1 MLVRLGVVACL
12 FWLHFAYATTLKIIN
27 IVPFGS
33 SSVKI
38 LFNQEV
44 KKFKE
49 VSLKNFKS
57 YLELEAILTIPKK
70 HYQFSKQSSI
80 TIAQFS
86 PKLARVVISHAP
98 KMTYEVKILKDK
110 LYVSIVEKKPL
121 VRHQMAPKPPKHHAL
136 KHPTPK
142 PAPKSIKKEAK
153 EKTPIKHAHSKH
165 AHSPLNE
172 RSAKKE
178 IPKKEIPKKEILKK
192 EILKKEILKKEIP
205 KKEILKKEIPKKEIL
220 KKEIP
225 KKEIPKKEIL
235 KKEILKKEILK
246 KEILKKEIPKKEI
259 LKKEIPKKEIL
270 KKEIPKKEI
279 PKKEILK
286 KEIPKK
292 EILKKEILKKEIL
305 KKEIPKKEIL
315 KKEIPKKEAE
325 NESKNQVFIAEK
337 NDTFI
342 KTKRKKHKKIVLDA
356 GHGGK
361 DCGAMSANLVCE
373 KDIVLEVVKFLH
385 KELKKRGYS
394 VLLTRDK
401 DIYIDLVGRTE
412 LANRK
417 SADLFISVHANS
429 IPKHSTSNAHGI
441 ETYFLS
447 TARSERARK
456 VAEQENKDDVNLM
469 DYFSKSLLLNSLN
482 TQRLIVSNKL
492 AIDVQYGMLQSI
504 RKNYPD
510 VVDGGVREG
519 PFWVLA
525 GALMPSILIEIGYNS
540 HAIESK
546 RIQSKPYQKI
556 LAKGIADGID
566 SFFSKND

>member
-12 FWLHFAYATTLKIIN
+12 FWLHFAYATTLKITN

-33 SSVKI
+33 SSVKVV
-38 LFNQEV
+38 FNQEI

-49 VSLKNFKS
+49 VPLKNFKS

-86 PKLARVVISHAP
+86 PKLARVVIGYAP
-98 KMTYEVKILKDK
+98 KMTYEVKILKDN
-110 LYVSIVEKKPL
+110 LYISIVEKKPL
-121 VRHQMAPKPPKHHAL
+121 IRHQMVLKPPKHHAL

-142 PAPKSIKKEAK
+142 PTPKPIKKEAKEAK
-153 EKTPIKHAHSKH
+153 EKTPTKHAHSKH

-178 IPKKEIPKKEILKK
+178 IL
-192 EILKKEILKKEIP
+192 
-205 KKEILKKEIPKKEIL
+205 
-220 KKEIP
+220 
-225 KKEIPKKEIL
+225 
-235 KKEILKKEILK
+235 
-246 KEILKKEIPKKEI
+246 
-259 LKKEIPKKEIL
+259 
-270 KKEIPKKEI
+270 
-279 PKKEILK
+279 
-286 KEIPKK
+286 
-292 EILKKEILKKEIL
+292 
-305 KKEIPKKEIL
+305 
-315 KKEIPKKEAE
+315 KKEAE
-325 NESKNQVFIAEK
+325 NESKNPIFIAEK

-401 DIYIDLVGRTE
+401 DIYIDLVARTE
-412 LANRK
+412 LANKK

-492 AIDVQYGMLQSI
+492 AIDVQYGMLQSV

>member
-12 FWLHFAYATTLKIIN
+12 FWLHFACATTLKITN

-38 LFNQEV
+38 LFNQEI

-49 VSLKNFKS
+49 VPLKNFKS

-70 HYQFSKQSSI
+70 HYQFSKQSFI

-86 PKLARVVISHAP
+86 PKLARVVIGYAP
-98 KMTYEVKILKDK
+98 KMTYEIKILKDK

-121 VRHQMAPKPPKHHAL
+121 IRHQMALKPPKHHAL
-136 KHPTPK
+136 KHQTPK

-153 EKTPIKHAHSKH
+153 EIKEKTPTKHAHSKH
-165 AHSPLNE
+165 AHSQWNE

-178 IPKKEIPKKEILKK
+178 IPKKEIP
-192 EILKKEILKKEIP
+192 
-205 KKEILKKEIPKKEIL
+205 
-220 KKEIP
+220 
-225 KKEIPKKEIL
+225 
-235 KKEILKKEILK
+235 
-246 KEILKKEIPKKEI
+246 
-259 LKKEIPKKEIL
+259 
-270 KKEIPKKEI
+270 
-279 PKKEILK
+279 
-286 KEIPKK
+286 
-292 EILKKEILKKEIL
+292 
-305 KKEIPKKEIL
+305 

-337 NDTFI
+337 NDAFI

-401 DIYIDLVGRTE
+401 DIYIDLVARTE
-412 LANRK
+412 LANKK

-429 IPKHSTSNAHGI
+429 IPKRSTSNAHGI

-456 VAEQENKDDVNLM
+456 VAEQENKDNVNLM

>member
-1 MLVRLGVVACL
+1 M
-12 FWLHFAYATTLKIIN
+12 HFAYATTLKIIN

-33 SSVKI
+33 SSVKMV
-38 LFNQEV
+38 FNQEI

-49 VSLKNFKS
+49 VPLKNFKS

-70 HYQFSKQSSI
+70 HYQFSKQSFI

-86 PKLARVVISHAP
+86 PKLARVVIGYAP
-98 KMTYEVKILKDK
+98 KMTYEIKILKNK

-121 VRHQMAPKPPKHHAL
+121 TRHQMAPKLPKHHAL

-142 PAPKSIKKEAK
+142 SAPKSIKKEAKEIK

-165 AHSPLNE
+165 AHSQLNE
-172 RSAKKE
+172 RSA
-178 IPKKEIPKKEILKK
+178 
-192 EILKKEILKKEIP
+192 
-205 KKEILKKEIPKKEIL
+205 
-220 KKEIP
+220 
-225 KKEIPKKEIL
+225 
-235 KKEILKKEILK
+235 
-246 KEILKKEIPKKEI
+246 
-259 LKKEIPKKEIL
+259 
-270 KKEIPKKEI
+270 
-279 PKKEILK
+279 
-286 KEIPKK
+286 
-292 EILKKEILKKEIL
+292 
-305 KKEIPKKEIL
+305 

-401 DIYIDLVGRTE
+401 DIYIDLVARTE
-412 LANRK
+412 LANKK

-429 IPKHSTSNAHGI
+429 IPKRSTSNAHGI

>member
-12 FWLHFAYATTLKIIN
+12 LWLHFAYATTLKIIN

-121 VRHQMAPKPPKHHAL
+121 IRHQMVLKPPKHHAL
-136 KHPTPK
+136 KHTTPK
-142 PAPKSIKKEAK
+142 PAPKPIKKEAK
-153 EKTPIKHAHSKH
+153 KSQETKEKTPTKHVYSKH

-178 IPKKEIPKKEILKK
+178 IPKKET
-192 EILKKEILKKEIP
+192 
-205 KKEILKKEIPKKEIL
+205 
-220 KKEIP
+220 
-225 KKEIPKKEIL
+225 
-235 KKEILKKEILK
+235 
-246 KEILKKEIPKKEI
+246 
-259 LKKEIPKKEIL
+259 
-270 KKEIPKKEI
+270 
-279 PKKEILK
+279 
-286 KEIPKK
+286 
-292 EILKKEILKKEIL
+292 
-305 KKEIPKKEIL
+305 
-315 KKEIPKKEAE
+315 E

-373 KDIVLEVVKFLH
+373 KDIVLEVVKFLY

-401 DIYIDLVGRTE
+401 DIYIDLVARTE
-412 LANRK
+412 LANKK

-469 DYFSKSLLLNSLN
+469 DYFSKSLFLNSLN

-492 AIDVQYGMLQSI
+492 AIDVQYGMLQSV

>member
-27 IVPFGS
+27 IVSFGS
-33 SSVKI
+33 SSVRI
-38 LFNQEV
+38 SFNQKV

-98 KMTYEVKILKDK
+98 KMTYEVKVLKDK

-121 VRHQMAPKPPKHHAL
+121 IRHQMAPKPSKHHAL
-136 KHPTPK
+136 KHQTPK
-142 PAPKSIKKEAK
+142 PVPKSIKKEAK
-153 EKTPIKHAHSKH
+153 KSKETKEKTPIKHVHSKH

-178 IPKKEIPKKEILKK
+178 IPKKEIL
-192 EILKKEILKKEIP
+192 
-205 KKEILKKEIPKKEIL
+205 
-220 KKEIP
+220 
-225 KKEIPKKEIL
+225 
-235 KKEILKKEILK
+235 
-246 KEILKKEIPKKEI
+246 
-259 LKKEIPKKEIL
+259 
-270 KKEIPKKEI
+270 
-279 PKKEILK
+279 
-286 KEIPKK
+286 
-292 EILKKEILKKEIL
+292 
-305 KKEIPKKEIL
+305 
-315 KKEIPKKEAE
+315 KKEAE

-337 NDTFI
+337 NDTLI

-401 DIYIDLVGRTE
+401 DIYIDLVARTE

>member
-12 FWLHFAYATTLKIIN
+12 LWLHFAYATTLKITN

-38 LFNQEV
+38 VFNQEV

-70 HYQFSKQSSI
+70 HYQFSKQSFI

-86 PKLARVVISHAP
+86 PKLVRVVISHAP
-98 KMTYEVKILKDK
+98 KMTYEIKILKDK

-136 KHPTPK
+136 KHTTPK
-142 PAPKSIKKEAK
+142 PAPKPIKKEAKEAK
-153 EKTPIKHAHSKH
+153 EKTPTKHAHSKH

-178 IPKKEIPKKEILKK
+178 IPKKEL
-192 EILKKEILKKEIP
+192 
-205 KKEILKKEIPKKEIL
+205 
-220 KKEIP
+220 
-225 KKEIPKKEIL
+225 
-235 KKEILKKEILK
+235 
-246 KEILKKEIPKKEI
+246 
-259 LKKEIPKKEIL
+259 
-270 KKEIPKKEI
+270 
-279 PKKEILK
+279 
-286 KEIPKK
+286 
-292 EILKKEILKKEIL
+292 
-305 KKEIPKKEIL
+305 
-315 KKEIPKKEAE
+315 E
-325 NESKNQVFIAEK
+325 NESKNPIFIAEK

-401 DIYIDLVGRTE
+401 DVYIDLVARTE

-456 VAEQENKDDVNLM
+456 VAEQENRDDVNLM

-492 AIDVQYGMLQSI
+492 AIDVQYGMLQSV

>member
-1 MLVRLGVVACL
+1 M
-12 FWLHFAYATTLKIIN
+12 HFAYATTLKITN

-38 LFNQEV
+38 SFNQEI

-80 TIAQFS
+80 TIAQFN
-86 PKLARVVISHAP
+86 PKLVRVVISHAP

-121 VRHQMAPKPPKHHAL
+121 IRHQMVLKPPKHHVL
-136 KHPTPK
+136 KHPIPK
-142 PAPKSIKKEAK
+142 PTPKSIKKEAK
-153 EKTPIKHAHSKH
+153 EKTPTKHARSKH
-165 AHSPLNE
+165 AHSQLNE

-178 IPKKEIPKKEILKK
+178 IPKKE
-192 EILKKEILKKEIP
+192 
-205 KKEILKKEIPKKEIL
+205 
-220 KKEIP
+220 
-225 KKEIPKKEIL
+225 
-235 KKEILKKEILK
+235 
-246 KEILKKEIPKKEI
+246 
-259 LKKEIPKKEIL
+259 
-270 KKEIPKKEI
+270 
-279 PKKEILK
+279 
-286 KEIPKK
+286 
-292 EILKKEILKKEIL
+292 
-305 KKEIPKKEIL
+305 
-315 KKEIPKKEAE
+315 AE
-325 NESKNQVFIAEK
+325 NEGKNQVFIAEK
-337 NDTFI
+337 NDAFI
-342 KTKRKKHKKIVLDA
+342 KNKHKKHKKIVLDA

-401 DIYIDLVGRTE
+401 DIYIDLVARTE
-412 LANRK
+412 LANKK

-429 IPKHSTSNAHGI
+429 IPKRSTSNAHGI

-456 VAEQENKDDVNLM
+456 VAEQENKDNVNLM

-482 TQRLIVSNKL
+482 TQRLIISNKL
-492 AIDVQYGMLQSI
+492 AIDVQYGMLQSV

>member
-1 MLVRLGVVACL
+1 M
-12 FWLHFAYATTLKIIN
+12 HFACATTLKIIN

-38 LFNQEV
+38 SFNQEI

-86 PKLARVVISHAP
+86 PKLVRVVISHAP

-121 VRHQMAPKPPKHHAL
+121 TKHQMAPKPPKHQTPKHHAL

-153 EKTPIKHAHSKH
+153 EIKEKTPTKHAHSKH
-165 AHSPLNE
+165 THSQWNE
-172 RSAKKE
+172 RSA
-178 IPKKEIPKKEILKK
+178 
-192 EILKKEILKKEIP
+192 
-205 KKEILKKEIPKKEIL
+205 
-220 KKEIP
+220 
-225 KKEIPKKEIL
+225 
-235 KKEILKKEILK
+235 
-246 KEILKKEIPKKEI
+246 
-259 LKKEIPKKEIL
+259 
-270 KKEIPKKEI
+270 
-279 PKKEILK
+279 
-286 KEIPKK
+286 
-292 EILKKEILKKEIL
+292 
-305 KKEIPKKEIL
+305 

-401 DIYIDLVGRTE
+401 DIYIDLVARTE
-412 LANRK
+412 LANKK

-429 IPKHSTSNAHGI
+429 IPKRSTSNAHGI

-456 VAEQENKDDVNLM
+456 VAEQENKDNVNLM

>member
-38 LFNQEV
+38 SFNQEI

-80 TIAQFS
+80 TIAQFN

-121 VRHQMAPKPPKHHAL
+121 TRHQMAPKPPKHRTL

-153 EKTPIKHAHSKH
+153 EAKEKTPTNHTHSKH
-165 AHSPLNE
+165 THSQLNE

-178 IPKKEIPKKEILKK
+178 IPKKEIPKKE
-192 EILKKEILKKEIP
+192 
-205 KKEILKKEIPKKEIL
+205 
-220 KKEIP
+220 
-225 KKEIPKKEIL
+225 
-235 KKEILKKEILK
+235 
-246 KEILKKEIPKKEI
+246 
-259 LKKEIPKKEIL
+259 
-270 KKEIPKKEI
+270 
-279 PKKEILK
+279 
-286 KEIPKK
+286 
-292 EILKKEILKKEIL
+292 
-305 KKEIPKKEIL
+305 
-315 KKEIPKKEAE
+315 AE
-325 NESKNQVFIAEK
+325 NEGKNQVFIAEK
-337 NDTFI
+337 NDASI

-361 DCGAMSANLVCE
+361 DCGAMSANSVCE

-401 DIYIDLVGRTE
+401 DIYIDLMARTE
-412 LANRK
+412 LANKK

-429 IPKHSTSNAHGI
+429 IPKRSTSNAHGI

>member
-12 FWLHFAYATTLKIIN
+12 LWLHFACATTLKITN

-33 SSVKI
+33 SSVKMV
-38 LFNQEV
+38 FNQEI

-49 VSLKNFKS
+49 VPLKNFKS
-57 YLELEAILTIPKK
+57 YLELEAVLTIPKK
-70 HYQFSKQSSI
+70 HYQFSKQSFI

-86 PKLARVVISHAP
+86 PKLARVVIGYAP

-121 VRHQMAPKPPKHHAL
+121 IRHQMVLKPPKHHAL
-136 KHPTPK
+136 KHQTSK
-142 PAPKSIKKEAK
+142 PAPKPIKKEAK
-153 EKTPIKHAHSKH
+153 KSKETKEKTPTKHARSKH

-178 IPKKEIPKKEILKK
+178 IPKKEIPKKE
-192 EILKKEILKKEIP
+192 
-205 KKEILKKEIPKKEIL
+205 
-220 KKEIP
+220 
-225 KKEIPKKEIL
+225 
-235 KKEILKKEILK
+235 
-246 KEILKKEIPKKEI
+246 
-259 LKKEIPKKEIL
+259 
-270 KKEIPKKEI
+270 
-279 PKKEILK
+279 
-286 KEIPKK
+286 
-292 EILKKEILKKEIL
+292 
-305 KKEIPKKEIL
+305 
-315 KKEIPKKEAE
+315 AE
-325 NESKNQVFIAEK
+325 NESKNQIFIAEK
-337 NDTFI
+337 NDIWI

-401 DIYIDLVGRTE
+401 DIYIDLVARTE
-412 LANRK
+412 LANK
-417 SADLFISVHANS
+417 KGADLFISVHANS
-429 IPKHSTSNAHGI
+429 IPKRSTSNAHGI

-492 AIDVQYGMLQSI
+492 AIDVQYGMLQSV

>member
-70 HYQFSKQSSI
+70 HYQFSKQSFI

-86 PKLARVVISHAP
+86 PKLARVVIGYAP
-98 KMTYEVKILKDK
+98 KMTYEIKILKDK
-110 LYVSIVEKKPL
+110 LYISIVEKKPL
-121 VRHQMAPKPPKHHAL
+121 IRHQMAPKPPKHHAL
-136 KHPTPK
+136 KYTTPKPTPK
-142 PAPKSIKKEAK
+142 PIKKETK
-153 EKTPIKHAHSKH
+153 EKTPIKHARSKH
-165 AHSPLNE
+165 VHSPLNE
-172 RSAKKE
+172 RSA
-178 IPKKEIPKKEILKK
+178 
-192 EILKKEILKKEIP
+192 
-205 KKEILKKEIPKKEIL
+205 
-220 KKEIP
+220 
-225 KKEIPKKEIL
+225 
-235 KKEILKKEILK
+235 
-246 KEILKKEIPKKEI
+246 
-259 LKKEIPKKEIL
+259 
-270 KKEIPKKEI
+270 
-279 PKKEILK
+279 
-286 KEIPKK
+286 
-292 EILKKEILKKEIL
+292 
-305 KKEIPKKEIL
+305 

-401 DIYIDLVGRTE
+401 DIYIDLVARTE
-412 LANRK
+412 LANKK

>member
-12 FWLHFAYATTLKIIN
+12 LWLHFACATTLKITN

-98 KMTYEVKILKDK
+98 KMTYEIKILKDK

-121 VRHQMAPKPPKHHAL
+121 IRHQMALKPPKHHAL
-136 KHPTPK
+136 KHTTPK
-142 PAPKSIKKEAK
+142 PAPKPIKKEAK
-153 EKTPIKHAHSKH
+153 KSKDTKEKTPTKHARSKH

-172 RSAKKE
+172 RSA
-178 IPKKEIPKKEILKK
+178 
-192 EILKKEILKKEIP
+192 
-205 KKEILKKEIPKKEIL
+205 
-220 KKEIP
+220 
-225 KKEIPKKEIL
+225 
-235 KKEILKKEILK
+235 
-246 KEILKKEIPKKEI
+246 
-259 LKKEIPKKEIL
+259 
-270 KKEIPKKEI
+270 
-279 PKKEILK
+279 
-286 KEIPKK
+286 
-292 EILKKEILKKEIL
+292 
-305 KKEIPKKEIL
+305 

-401 DIYIDLVGRTE
+401 DIYIDLVARTE
-412 LANRK
+412 LANKK

-492 AIDVQYGMLQSI
+492 AIDVQYGMLQSV

>member
-12 FWLHFAYATTLKIIN
+12 LWLHFACATTLKIIN

-38 LFNQEV
+38 VFNQEV

-121 VRHQMAPKPPKHHAL
+121 VRHQMVPKPPKHHTL
-136 KHPTPK
+136 KHQVLK
-142 PAPKSIKKEAK
+142 PAPKSIKREAKEAK
-153 EKTPIKHAHSKH
+153 EKTPTKHARSKH
-165 AHSPLNE
+165 AHPPLNE
-172 RSAKKE
+172 RRAKKE
-178 IPKKEIPKKEILKK
+178 IPKKEIP
-192 EILKKEILKKEIP
+192 
-205 KKEILKKEIPKKEIL
+205 
-220 KKEIP
+220 
-225 KKEIPKKEIL
+225 
-235 KKEILKKEILK
+235 
-246 KEILKKEIPKKEI
+246 
-259 LKKEIPKKEIL
+259 
-270 KKEIPKKEI
+270 
-279 PKKEILK
+279 
-286 KEIPKK
+286 
-292 EILKKEILKKEIL
+292 
-305 KKEIPKKEIL
+305 

-342 KTKRKKHKKIVLDA
+342 KIKRKKHKKIVLDA

-401 DIYIDLVGRTE
+401 DIYIDLVARTE
-412 LANRK
+412 LANKK

>member
-12 FWLHFAYATTLKIIN
+12 LWLHFAYATTLKITN

-38 LFNQEV
+38 VFNQEV

-57 YLELEAILTIPKK
+57 YLELEAVLTIPKK

-80 TIAQFS
+80 TIVQFS
-86 PKLARVVISHAP
+86 PKLARVVIGYAP

-110 LYVSIVEKKPL
+110 LYISIVEKKPL
-121 VRHQMAPKPPKHHAL
+121 IRHQMTPKPPKHDAL
-136 KHPTPK
+136 KHQVPKPTPK
-142 PAPKSIKKEAK
+142 PIKKEAK
-153 EKTPIKHAHSKH
+153 EKTTKHARSKH

-178 IPKKEIPKKEILKK
+178 IPKKE
-192 EILKKEILKKEIP
+192 
-205 KKEILKKEIPKKEIL
+205 
-220 KKEIP
+220 
-225 KKEIPKKEIL
+225 
-235 KKEILKKEILK
+235 
-246 KEILKKEIPKKEI
+246 
-259 LKKEIPKKEIL
+259 
-270 KKEIPKKEI
+270 
-279 PKKEILK
+279 
-286 KEIPKK
+286 
-292 EILKKEILKKEIL
+292 
-305 KKEIPKKEIL
+305 
-315 KKEIPKKEAE
+315 AE
-325 NESKNQVFIAEK
+325 NESKNQIFIAEK
-337 NDTFI
+337 NDTWI

-361 DCGAMSANLVCE
+361 DCGAMSTNLVCE

-401 DIYIDLVGRTE
+401 DIYIDLVARTE
-412 LANRK
+412 LANKK

-429 IPKHSTSNAHGI
+429 IPKRSTSNAHGI

-469 DYFSKSLLLNSLN
+469 DYFSKSLFLNSLN

-492 AIDVQYGMLQSI
+492 AIDVQYGMLQSV

>member
-12 FWLHFAYATTLKIIN
+12 FWLHFAYATTLKITN
-27 IVPFGS
+27 VVPFGS
-33 SSVKI
+33 SSVRI
-38 LFNQEV
+38 SFNQKV

-70 HYQFSKQSSI
+70 HYQFSKQSFI
-80 TIAQFS
+80 TIVQFS
-86 PKLARVVISHAP
+86 PKLARVVIGYAP

-110 LYVSIVEKKPL
+110 LYISIVEKKPL
-121 VRHQMAPKPPKHHAL
+121 IRHQMMSKHHAL
-136 KHPTPK
+136 KHQTPKPTPK
-142 PAPKSIKKEAK
+142 PIKKEAK
-153 EKTPIKHAHSKH
+153 KTKEKTPTKHAHSKQT
-165 AHSPLNE
+165 HSPLNE

-178 IPKKEIPKKEILKK
+178 IPKKEIPKKEI
-192 EILKKEILKKEIP
+192 P
-205 KKEILKKEIPKKEIL
+205 

-225 KKEIPKKEIL
+225 KKEIP
-235 KKEILKKEILK
+235 
-246 KEILKKEIPKKEI
+246 
-259 LKKEIPKKEIL
+259 
-270 KKEIPKKEI
+270 
-279 PKKEILK
+279 
-286 KEIPKK
+286 
-292 EILKKEILKKEIL
+292 
-305 KKEIPKKEIL
+305 

-325 NESKNQVFIAEK
+325 NESKNQIFIAEK
-337 NDTFI
+337 NDTWI

-401 DIYIDLVGRTE
+401 DIYIDLVARTE
-412 LANRK
+412 LANKK

-492 AIDVQYGMLQSI
+492 AIDVQYGMLQSV

>member
-1 MLVRLGVVACL
+1 M
-12 FWLHFAYATTLKIIN
+12 HFACATTLKIIN

-38 LFNQEV
+38 SFNQEV

-86 PKLARVVISHAP
+86 PKLARVVISRTP
-98 KMTYEVKILKDK
+98 KMTYEIKILKDK

-121 VRHQMAPKPPKHHAL
+121 VRHQMAPKTPKHHTL

-153 EKTPIKHAHSKH
+153 ETKEKTPIKHARSKH

-178 IPKKEIPKKEILKK
+178 IPKKEIPKKEI
-192 EILKKEILKKEIP
+192 P
-205 KKEILKKEIPKKEIL
+205 

-225 KKEIPKKEIL
+225 KKEIPKKEI
-235 KKEILKKEILK
+235 
-246 KEILKKEIPKKEI
+246 
-259 LKKEIPKKEIL
+259 
-270 KKEIPKKEI
+270 PKKEI
-279 PKKEILK
+279 PKKET
-286 KEIPKK
+286 
-292 EILKKEILKKEIL
+292 
-305 KKEIPKKEIL
+305 
-315 KKEIPKKEAE
+315 E
-325 NESKNQVFIAEK
+325 NESKNQVFIVEK
-337 NDTFI
+337 NDAFI

-412 LANRK
+412 LANKK

-429 IPKHSTSNAHGI
+429 IPKRSTSNAHGI

-540 HAIESK
+540 HAIESR

>member
-12 FWLHFAYATTLKIIN
+12 FWLHFAYATTLKITN

-49 VSLKNFKS
+49 VPLKNFKS
-57 YLELEAILTIPKK
+57 YLELEAVLTIPKK

-86 PKLARVVISHAP
+86 PKLVRVVIGYAP
-98 KMTYEVKILKDK
+98 KMTYEIKIFKDK

-121 VRHQMAPKPPKHHAL
+121 IRHQMVLKPPKHHAF
-136 KHPTPK
+136 KHTTPK
-142 PAPKSIKKEAK
+142 PTPKSIKKEAKEAK
-153 EKTPIKHAHSKH
+153 EKTPIKHVHSKH

-178 IPKKEIPKKEILKK
+178 IPKKEIPKKE
-192 EILKKEILKKEIP
+192 
-205 KKEILKKEIPKKEIL
+205 
-220 KKEIP
+220 
-225 KKEIPKKEIL
+225 
-235 KKEILKKEILK
+235 
-246 KEILKKEIPKKEI
+246 
-259 LKKEIPKKEIL
+259 
-270 KKEIPKKEI
+270 
-279 PKKEILK
+279 
-286 KEIPKK
+286 
-292 EILKKEILKKEIL
+292 
-305 KKEIPKKEIL
+305 
-315 KKEIPKKEAE
+315 AE
-325 NESKNQVFIAEK
+325 NESKNPIFIAEK

-412 LANRK
+412 LANKK

-469 DYFSKSLLLNSLN
+469 DYFSKSLFLNSLN

-492 AIDVQYGMLQSI
+492 AIDVQYGMLQNI

>member
-12 FWLHFAYATTLKIIN
+12 FWLHFACATTLKIIN

-38 LFNQEV
+38 SFNQEI

-70 HYQFSKQSSI
+70 HYQFSKQSFI

-121 VRHQMAPKPPKHHAL
+121 TRHQMAPKPPKHRTL

-153 EKTPIKHAHSKH
+153 EIKEKTPTKHARSKH
-165 AHSPLNE
+165 THSQWNE

-178 IPKKEIPKKEILKK
+178 IPKKEIPKKEI
-192 EILKKEILKKEIP
+192 P
-205 KKEILKKEIPKKEIL
+205 

-225 KKEIPKKEIL
+225 KKEIP
-235 KKEILKKEILK
+235 
-246 KEILKKEIPKKEI
+246 
-259 LKKEIPKKEIL
+259 
-270 KKEIPKKEI
+270 
-279 PKKEILK
+279 
-286 KEIPKK
+286 
-292 EILKKEILKKEIL
+292 
-305 KKEIPKKEIL
+305 

-337 NDTFI
+337 NDAFI

-401 DIYIDLVGRTE
+401 DIYIDLVARTE
-412 LANRK
+412 LANKK

-429 IPKHSTSNAHGI
+429 IPKRSTSNAHGI

-456 VAEQENKDDVNLM
+456 VAEQENKDNVNLM

-492 AIDVQYGMLQSI
+492 AIDVQYGMLQSV

>member
-12 FWLHFAYATTLKIIN
+12 FWLHFAYAKTLKIIN

-38 LFNQEV
+38 SFNQEI

-86 PKLARVVISHAP
+86 SKLARVVISHAP

-121 VRHQMAPKPPKHHAL
+121 SRHQMAPKPPKHRTL
-136 KHPTPK
+136 KHQTPK

-153 EKTPIKHAHSKH
+153 EVKEKTPTKHARSKH
-165 AHSPLNE
+165 AHSQWNE
-172 RSAKKE
+172 RSA
-178 IPKKEIPKKEILKK
+178 
-192 EILKKEILKKEIP
+192 
-205 KKEILKKEIPKKEIL
+205 
-220 KKEIP
+220 
-225 KKEIPKKEIL
+225 
-235 KKEILKKEILK
+235 
-246 KEILKKEIPKKEI
+246 
-259 LKKEIPKKEIL
+259 
-270 KKEIPKKEI
+270 
-279 PKKEILK
+279 
-286 KEIPKK
+286 
-292 EILKKEILKKEIL
+292 
-305 KKEIPKKEIL
+305 

-342 KTKRKKHKKIVLDA
+342 KNKRKKHKKIVLDA

-401 DIYIDLVGRTE
+401 DIYIDLVARTE
-412 LANRK
+412 LANKK

-429 IPKHSTSNAHGI
+429 IPKRSTSNAHGI

-456 VAEQENKDDVNLM
+456 VAEQENKDNVNLM

-482 TQRLIVSNKL
+482 TQRLIISNKL

>member
-38 LFNQEV
+38 SFNQEI

-57 YLELEAILTIPKK
+57 YLELEAILTVPKK
-70 HYQFSKQSSI
+70 HYQFSKQSFI

-121 VRHQMAPKPPKHHAL
+121 IRHQMAPKPPKHHAL

-153 EKTPIKHAHSKH
+153 EIKEKTPIKHARSKH
-165 AHSPLNE
+165 THSQLNE

-178 IPKKEIPKKEILKK
+178 IPKKE
-192 EILKKEILKKEIP
+192 
-205 KKEILKKEIPKKEIL
+205 
-220 KKEIP
+220 
-225 KKEIPKKEIL
+225 
-235 KKEILKKEILK
+235 
-246 KEILKKEIPKKEI
+246 
-259 LKKEIPKKEIL
+259 
-270 KKEIPKKEI
+270 
-279 PKKEILK
+279 
-286 KEIPKK
+286 
-292 EILKKEILKKEIL
+292 
-305 KKEIPKKEIL
+305 
-315 KKEIPKKEAE
+315 AE
-325 NESKNQVFIAEK
+325 NEGKNQVFIAEK

-401 DIYIDLVGRTE
+401 DIYIDLVARTE
-412 LANRK
+412 LANKK

-429 IPKHSTSNAHGI
+429 IPKRSTSNAHGI

-456 VAEQENKDDVNLM
+456 VAEQENKDNVNLM

>member
-1 MLVRLGVVACL
+1 M
-12 FWLHFAYATTLKIIN
+12 HFAYATTLKIIN

-38 LFNQEV
+38 SFNQEI

-80 TIAQFS
+80 TIVQFS

-110 LYVSIVEKKPL
+110 LYVSIVEKKSL
-121 VRHQMAPKPPKHHAL
+121 SRHQMAPKPPKHRTLKHQTPHHAL
-136 KHPTPK
+136 KHQTPK

-153 EKTPIKHAHSKH
+153 EKTPTKHARSKH
-165 AHSPLNE
+165 MHSQLNE
-172 RSAKKE
+172 RSA
-178 IPKKEIPKKEILKK
+178 
-192 EILKKEILKKEIP
+192 
-205 KKEILKKEIPKKEIL
+205 
-220 KKEIP
+220 
-225 KKEIPKKEIL
+225 
-235 KKEILKKEILK
+235 
-246 KEILKKEIPKKEI
+246 
-259 LKKEIPKKEIL
+259 
-270 KKEIPKKEI
+270 
-279 PKKEILK
+279 
-286 KEIPKK
+286 
-292 EILKKEILKKEIL
+292 
-305 KKEIPKKEIL
+305 

-337 NDTFI
+337 SDVFI
-342 KTKRKKHKKIVLDA
+342 KTKHKKHKKIVLDA

-401 DIYIDLVGRTE
+401 DIYIDLVARTE
-412 LANRK
+412 LANKK
-417 SADLFISVHANS
+417 SADLFVSVHANS
-429 IPKHSTSNAHGI
+429 IPKRSTSNAHGI

-456 VAEQENKDDVNLM
+456 VAEQENKDNVNLM

>member
-1 MLVRLGVVACL
+1 MRLGVVACL

-38 LFNQEV
+38 SFNQEI

-98 KMTYEVKILKDK
+98 KMTYVVKILKDK
-110 LYVSIVEKKPL
+110 LYVSIMEKKPL
-121 VRHQMAPKPPKHHAL
+121 TRHQMAPKPPKHHAL
-136 KHPTPK
+136 KHQTPKHPTPK
-142 PAPKSIKKEAK
+142 PAPKSIKKEIKEVK
-153 EKTPIKHAHSKH
+153 EKTPTKHARSKH
-165 AHSPLNE
+165 THSQLNE
-172 RSAKKE
+172 RGAKKE
-178 IPKKEIPKKEILKK
+178 IPKKET
-192 EILKKEILKKEIP
+192 
-205 KKEILKKEIPKKEIL
+205 
-220 KKEIP
+220 
-225 KKEIPKKEIL
+225 
-235 KKEILKKEILK
+235 
-246 KEILKKEIPKKEI
+246 
-259 LKKEIPKKEIL
+259 
-270 KKEIPKKEI
+270 
-279 PKKEILK
+279 
-286 KEIPKK
+286 
-292 EILKKEILKKEIL
+292 
-305 KKEIPKKEIL
+305 
-315 KKEIPKKEAE
+315 E
-325 NESKNQVFIAEK
+325 NEGKNQVFIAEK

-401 DIYIDLVGRTE
+401 DIYIDLVARTE
-412 LANRK
+412 LANKK

-429 IPKHSTSNAHGI
+429 IPKRSTSNAHGI

-456 VAEQENKDDVNLM
+456 VAEQENKDNVNLM

-492 AIDVQYGMLQSI
+492 AIDVQYGMLQSV

>member
-12 FWLHFAYATTLKIIN
+12 FWLHFAYATTLKITN

-33 SSVKI
+33 SSVKMV
-38 LFNQEV
+38 FNQEI

-49 VSLKNFKS
+49 VPLKNFKS
-57 YLELEAILTIPKK
+57 YLELEAVLTIPKK

-86 PKLARVVISHAP
+86 PKLARVVIGYAP
-98 KMTYEVKILKDK
+98 KMTYEIKILKDK

-121 VRHQMAPKPPKHHAL
+121 IRHQMVLKPPKHHAL
-136 KHPTPK
+136 KHTTPKPTPK
-142 PAPKSIKKEAK
+142 PIKKEAKKSKEAK
-153 EKTPIKHAHSKH
+153 EKTLIKHAHSKH

-172 RSAKKE
+172 RSA
-178 IPKKEIPKKEILKK
+178 
-192 EILKKEILKKEIP
+192 
-205 KKEILKKEIPKKEIL
+205 
-220 KKEIP
+220 
-225 KKEIPKKEIL
+225 
-235 KKEILKKEILK
+235 
-246 KEILKKEIPKKEI
+246 
-259 LKKEIPKKEIL
+259 
-270 KKEIPKKEI
+270 
-279 PKKEILK
+279 
-286 KEIPKK
+286 
-292 EILKKEILKKEIL
+292 
-305 KKEIPKKEIL
+305 

-342 KTKRKKHKKIVLDA
+342 KTKHKKHKKIVLDA

-373 KDIVLEVVKFLH
+373 KDIVLEVVKFLY

-401 DIYIDLVGRTE
+401 DIYIDLVARTE
-412 LANRK
+412 LANKK

-469 DYFSKSLLLNSLN
+469 DYFSKSLFLNSLN

-492 AIDVQYGMLQSI
+492 AIDVQYGMLQSV

>member
-12 FWLHFAYATTLKIIN
+12 LWLHFACATTLKITN

-38 LFNQEV
+38 LFNQEI

-49 VSLKNFKS
+49 VPLKNFKS

-86 PKLARVVISHAP
+86 PKLARVVIGYAP

-110 LYVSIVEKKPL
+110 LYISIMEKKPL
-121 VRHQMAPKPPKHHAL
+121 IRHQITPKPPKHHAL
-136 KHPTPK
+136 KHQVPK
-142 PAPKSIKKEAK
+142 PAPKPIKKETKETKETK
-153 EKTPIKHAHSKH
+153 EKTPTKHAHSKH

-178 IPKKEIPKKEILKK
+178 IPKKEIPKKEISKK
-192 EILKKEILKKEIP
+192 EISKKEIS
-205 KKEILKKEIPKKEIL
+205 
-220 KKEIP
+220 
-225 KKEIPKKEIL
+225 
-235 KKEILKKEILK
+235 
-246 KEILKKEIPKKEI
+246 
-259 LKKEIPKKEIL
+259 
-270 KKEIPKKEI
+270 
-279 PKKEILK
+279 
-286 KEIPKK
+286 
-292 EILKKEILKKEIL
+292 
-305 KKEIPKKEIL
+305 
-315 KKEIPKKEAE
+315 KKEAE

-401 DIYIDLVGRTE
+401 DIYIDLVARTE
-412 LANRK
+412 LANKK

>member
-1 MLVRLGVVACL
+1 M
-12 FWLHFAYATTLKIIN
+12 HFAYATTLKITN

-33 SSVKI
+33 SSVRI
-38 LFNQEV
+38 SFNQKV

-98 KMTYEVKILKDK
+98 KMTYEVKVLKDK

-121 VRHQMAPKPPKHHAL
+121 IRHQMAPNPPKHHAQ

-153 EKTPIKHAHSKH
+153 EKTPTKHARSKH

-178 IPKKEIPKKEILKK
+178 IL
-192 EILKKEILKKEIP
+192 
-205 KKEILKKEIPKKEIL
+205 
-220 KKEIP
+220 
-225 KKEIPKKEIL
+225 
-235 KKEILKKEILK
+235 
-246 KEILKKEIPKKEI
+246 
-259 LKKEIPKKEIL
+259 
-270 KKEIPKKEI
+270 
-279 PKKEILK
+279 
-286 KEIPKK
+286 
-292 EILKKEILKKEIL
+292 
-305 KKEIPKKEIL
+305 
-315 KKEIPKKEAE
+315 KKEAE

-337 NDTFI
+337 KDTSI

-401 DIYIDLVGRTE
+401 DIYIDLVARTE
-412 LANRK
+412 LANKK

-429 IPKHSTSNAHGI
+429 IPKRSTSNAHGI

-540 HAIESK
+540 HAIESR

>member
-12 FWLHFAYATTLKIIN
+12 FWLHFACATTLKVIN

-38 LFNQEV
+38 SFNQEI

-121 VRHQMAPKPPKHHAL
+121 SRHQMAPKPPKHHAL

-142 PAPKSIKKEAK
+142 PAPKSIKKEVKEVKEIKEIK
-153 EKTPIKHAHSKH
+153 EKTPTKHARSKH
-165 AHSPLNE
+165 MHSQLNE

-178 IPKKEIPKKEILKK
+178 IP
-192 EILKKEILKKEIP
+192 
-205 KKEILKKEIPKKEIL
+205 
-220 KKEIP
+220 
-225 KKEIPKKEIL
+225 
-235 KKEILKKEILK
+235 
-246 KEILKKEIPKKEI
+246 
-259 LKKEIPKKEIL
+259 
-270 KKEIPKKEI
+270 
-279 PKKEILK
+279 
-286 KEIPKK
+286 
-292 EILKKEILKKEIL
+292 
-305 KKEIPKKEIL
+305 

-337 NDTFI
+337 NDAFI
-342 KTKRKKHKKIVLDA
+342 KPQRKKHKKIVLDA

>member
-38 LFNQEV
+38 SFNQEI

-80 TIAQFS
+80 TIVQFS

-121 VRHQMAPKPPKHHAL
+121 IRHQMAPKPPKHHAL

-142 PAPKSIKKEAK
+142 PAPNSIKKEAK
-153 EKTPIKHAHSKH
+153 EIKEKTPTKHARSKYTHSQW
-165 AHSPLNE
+165 NE

-178 IPKKEIPKKEILKK
+178 IPKKE
-192 EILKKEILKKEIP
+192 
-205 KKEILKKEIPKKEIL
+205 
-220 KKEIP
+220 
-225 KKEIPKKEIL
+225 
-235 KKEILKKEILK
+235 
-246 KEILKKEIPKKEI
+246 
-259 LKKEIPKKEIL
+259 
-270 KKEIPKKEI
+270 
-279 PKKEILK
+279 
-286 KEIPKK
+286 
-292 EILKKEILKKEIL
+292 
-305 KKEIPKKEIL
+305 
-315 KKEIPKKEAE
+315 AE
-325 NESKNQVFIAEK
+325 NEGKNQVFIAEK
-337 NDTFI
+337 NDAFI
-342 KTKRKKHKKIVLDA
+342 KNKRKKHKKIVLDA

-401 DIYIDLVGRTE
+401 DIYIDLVARTE
-412 LANRK
+412 LANKK

-429 IPKHSTSNAHGI
+429 IPKRSTSNAHGI

-456 VAEQENKDDVNLM
+456 VAEQENKDNVNLM

>member
-1 MLVRLGVVACL
+1 M
-12 FWLHFAYATTLKIIN
+12 HFACATTLKIIN

-38 LFNQEV
+38 SFNQEI

-86 PKLARVVISHAP
+86 PKLVRVVISHAP

-121 VRHQMAPKPPKHHAL
+121 TRHQMVPKPPKHRTL

-153 EKTPIKHAHSKH
+153 EIKEKTPTKHARSKH
-165 AHSPLNE
+165 THSQWNE

-178 IPKKEIPKKEILKK
+178 IPKKEIPKKEI
-192 EILKKEILKKEIP
+192 P
-205 KKEILKKEIPKKEIL
+205 
-220 KKEIP
+220 
-225 KKEIPKKEIL
+225 
-235 KKEILKKEILK
+235 
-246 KEILKKEIPKKEI
+246 
-259 LKKEIPKKEIL
+259 
-270 KKEIPKKEI
+270 
-279 PKKEILK
+279 
-286 KEIPKK
+286 
-292 EILKKEILKKEIL
+292 
-305 KKEIPKKEIL
+305 

-337 NDTFI
+337 NDASI

-385 KELKKRGYS
+385 KDLKKRGYS

-401 DIYIDLVGRTE
+401 DIYIDLVARTE
-412 LANRK
+412 LANKK

-429 IPKHSTSNAHGI
+429 IPKRSTSNAHGI

-456 VAEQENKDDVNLM
+456 VAEQENKDNVNLM

>member
-33 SSVKI
+33 SSVRI
-38 LFNQEV
+38 SFNQKV

-49 VSLKNFKS
+49 VSFKNFKS
-57 YLELEAILTIPKK
+57 YLELEAILTIPRK

-86 PKLARVVISHAP
+86 PRLARVVISHAP
-98 KMTYEVKILKDK
+98 KMTYEVKVLKDK

-121 VRHQMAPKPPKHHAL
+121 TKHQMAPNPPKHHAL

-153 EKTPIKHAHSKH
+153 EKTPTKHVHSKH

-178 IPKKEIPKKEILKK
+178 ILKK
-192 EILKKEILKKEIP
+192 EILKKE
-205 KKEILKKEIPKKEIL
+205 
-220 KKEIP
+220 
-225 KKEIPKKEIL
+225 
-235 KKEILKKEILK
+235 
-246 KEILKKEIPKKEI
+246 
-259 LKKEIPKKEIL
+259 
-270 KKEIPKKEI
+270 
-279 PKKEILK
+279 
-286 KEIPKK
+286 
-292 EILKKEILKKEIL
+292 
-305 KKEIPKKEIL
+305 
-315 KKEIPKKEAE
+315 AE
-325 NESKNQVFIAEK
+325 NEGKNQVFIAEK
-337 NDTFI
+337 NDAFI
-342 KTKRKKHKKIVLDA
+342 KTKHKKHKKIVLDA

-401 DIYIDLVGRTE
+401 DIYIDLVARTE

-540 HAIESK
+540 HAIESR

>member
-1 MLVRLGVVACL
+1 MRLGVVACL

-38 LFNQEV
+38 SFNQEI

-121 VRHQMAPKPPKHHAL
+121 TKHKIAPKPPKHQ
-136 KHPTPK
+136 TPK
-142 PAPKSIKKEAK
+142 HQTPKHQTPKHAPKSIKKEVKEAK
-153 EKTPIKHAHSKH
+153 EKTPAKHARSKH
-165 AHSPLNE
+165 AHSQLNE

-178 IPKKEIPKKEILKK
+178 IPKKEIPKKEI
-192 EILKKEILKKEIP
+192 P
-205 KKEILKKEIPKKEIL
+205 

-225 KKEIPKKEIL
+225 KKEIPKKEI
-235 KKEILKKEILK
+235 
-246 KEILKKEIPKKEI
+246 P
-259 LKKEIPKKEIL
+259 
-270 KKEIPKKEI
+270 
-279 PKKEILK
+279 
-286 KEIPKK
+286 
-292 EILKKEILKKEIL
+292 
-305 KKEIPKKEIL
+305 

-337 NDTFI
+337 NDASI
-342 KTKRKKHKKIVLDA
+342 KNKRKKHKKIVLDA

-401 DIYIDLVGRTE
+401 DIYIDLVARTE
-412 LANRK
+412 LANKK

-429 IPKHSTSNAHGI
+429 IPKRSTSNAHGI

-492 AIDVQYGMLQSI
+492 AIDVQYGMLQSV

>member
-38 LFNQEV
+38 SFNQEV

-49 VSLKNFKS
+49 VPLKNFKS

-70 HYQFSKQSSI
+70 HYQFSKQSFI

-86 PKLARVVISHAP
+86 PKLARVVIGYAP
-98 KMTYEVKILKDK
+98 KMTYEIKILKDK

-121 VRHQMAPKPPKHHAL
+121 IRHQMALKPPKHHAL
-136 KHPTPK
+136 KHTTPKPTPK
-142 PAPKSIKKEAK
+142 PIKKEAKKSKETK
-153 EKTPIKHAHSKH
+153 EKTPIKHACSKH

-172 RSAKKE
+172 RSA
-178 IPKKEIPKKEILKK
+178 
-192 EILKKEILKKEIP
+192 
-205 KKEILKKEIPKKEIL
+205 
-220 KKEIP
+220 
-225 KKEIPKKEIL
+225 
-235 KKEILKKEILK
+235 
-246 KEILKKEIPKKEI
+246 
-259 LKKEIPKKEIL
+259 
-270 KKEIPKKEI
+270 
-279 PKKEILK
+279 
-286 KEIPKK
+286 
-292 EILKKEILKKEIL
+292 
-305 KKEIPKKEIL
+305 

-401 DIYIDLVGRTE
+401 DIYIDLVARTE
-412 LANRK
+412 LANKK

-429 IPKHSTSNAHGI
+429 IPKRSTSNAHGI

-492 AIDVQYGMLQSI
+492 AIDVQYGMLQSV

>member
-12 FWLHFAYATTLKIIN
+12 FWLHYAYATTLKITN

-33 SSVKI
+33 SSVKMV
-38 LFNQEV
+38 FNQEI

-70 HYQFSKQSSI
+70 HYQFSKQSFI
-80 TIAQFS
+80 TIVQFS
-86 PKLARVVISHAP
+86 PKLARVVIGYAP
-98 KMTYEVKILKDK
+98 KMTYEIKILKNK

-121 VRHQMAPKPPKHHAL
+121 IRHQMAPKPPKHHAL
-136 KHPTPK
+136 KHTTPK
-142 PAPKSIKKEAK
+142 PAPKPIKKEAK
-153 EKTPIKHAHSKH
+153 KTKEKTTKHAHSKH

-178 IPKKEIPKKEILKK
+178 IPKKEIPKKEI
-192 EILKKEILKKEIP
+192 P
-205 KKEILKKEIPKKEIL
+205 

-225 KKEIPKKEIL
+225 KKEIP
-235 KKEILKKEILK
+235 
-246 KEILKKEIPKKEI
+246 
-259 LKKEIPKKEIL
+259 
-270 KKEIPKKEI
+270 
-279 PKKEILK
+279 
-286 KEIPKK
+286 
-292 EILKKEILKKEIL
+292 
-305 KKEIPKKEIL
+305 

-325 NESKNQVFIAEK
+325 NESKNQIFIAEK
-337 NDTFI
+337 NDTWI

-401 DIYIDLVGRTE
+401 DIYIDLVARTE
-412 LANRK
+412 LANK
-417 SADLFISVHANS
+417 KGADLFISVHANS
-429 IPKHSTSNAHGI
+429 IPKRSTSNAHGI

-469 DYFSKSLLLNSLN
+469 DYFSKSLFLNSLN

-492 AIDVQYGMLQSI
+492 AIDVQYGMLQSV

>member
-38 LFNQEV
+38 SFNQEI

-86 PKLARVVISHAP
+86 PKLARVVISHAS

-121 VRHQMAPKPPKHHAL
+121 TKHQMAPKPPKHQ
-136 KHPTPK
+136 TPK
-142 PAPKSIKKEAK
+142 HQTPKHAPKSIKKEVKEAK
-153 EKTPIKHAHSKH
+153 EKTPTKHAHSKH
-165 AHSPLNE
+165 AHSQLNE
-172 RSAKKE
+172 RSA
-178 IPKKEIPKKEILKK
+178 
-192 EILKKEILKKEIP
+192 
-205 KKEILKKEIPKKEIL
+205 
-220 KKEIP
+220 
-225 KKEIPKKEIL
+225 
-235 KKEILKKEILK
+235 
-246 KEILKKEIPKKEI
+246 
-259 LKKEIPKKEIL
+259 
-270 KKEIPKKEI
+270 
-279 PKKEILK
+279 
-286 KEIPKK
+286 
-292 EILKKEILKKEIL
+292 
-305 KKEIPKKEIL
+305 

-337 NDTFI
+337 NDAFI
-342 KTKRKKHKKIVLDA
+342 KPQRKKHKKIVLDA

-401 DIYIDLVGRTE
+401 DIYIDLVARTE
-412 LANRK
+412 LANKK

>member
-1 MLVRLGVVACL
+1 MV
-12 FWLHFAYATTLKIIN
+12 
-27 IVPFGS
+27 
-33 SSVKI
+33 
-38 LFNQEV
+38 FNQEI

-49 VSLKNFKS
+49 VPLKNFKS

-70 HYQFSKQSSI
+70 HYQFSKQSFI
-80 TIAQFS
+80 TIVQFS
-86 PKLARVVISHAP
+86 PKLARVVIGYAP

-110 LYVSIVEKKPL
+110 LYISIVEKKPL
-121 VRHQMAPKPPKHHAL
+121 ARHQITPKPSKHDAL
-136 KHPTPK
+136 KHTTPK
-142 PAPKSIKKEAK
+142 PAPKPIKKEAK
-153 EKTPIKHAHSKH
+153 EKTTKHAHSKH

-178 IPKKEIPKKEILKK
+178 IPKKEIPKKEI
-192 EILKKEILKKEIP
+192 
-205 KKEILKKEIPKKEIL
+205 
-220 KKEIP
+220 
-225 KKEIPKKEIL
+225 
-235 KKEILKKEILK
+235 
-246 KEILKKEIPKKEI
+246 
-259 LKKEIPKKEIL
+259 
-270 KKEIPKKEI
+270 
-279 PKKEILK
+279 
-286 KEIPKK
+286 
-292 EILKKEILKKEIL
+292 
-305 KKEIPKKEIL
+305 
-315 KKEIPKKEAE
+315 PKKEAE
-325 NESKNQVFIAEK
+325 NENKNPIFIIEK
-337 NDTFI
+337 NDTWI

-401 DIYIDLVGRTE
+401 DIYIDLVARTE
-412 LANRK
+412 LANKK

-429 IPKHSTSNAHGI
+429 IPKRSTSNAHGI

-469 DYFSKSLLLNSLN
+469 DYFSKSLFLNSLN

-492 AIDVQYGMLQSI
+492 AIDVQYGMLQSV

>member
-12 FWLHFAYATTLKIIN
+12 FWLHFACATTLKIIN

-38 LFNQEV
+38 SFNQEI

-98 KMTYEVKILKDK
+98 KMTYEIKILKDK

-121 VRHQMAPKPPKHHAL
+121 TRHQMVPKPPKHRTL

-153 EKTPIKHAHSKH
+153 EVKEKTPTKHVRSKH
-165 AHSPLNE
+165 THSQLNE
-172 RSAKKE
+172 RSA
-178 IPKKEIPKKEILKK
+178 
-192 EILKKEILKKEIP
+192 
-205 KKEILKKEIPKKEIL
+205 
-220 KKEIP
+220 
-225 KKEIPKKEIL
+225 
-235 KKEILKKEILK
+235 
-246 KEILKKEIPKKEI
+246 
-259 LKKEIPKKEIL
+259 
-270 KKEIPKKEI
+270 
-279 PKKEILK
+279 
-286 KEIPKK
+286 
-292 EILKKEILKKEIL
+292 
-305 KKEIPKKEIL
+305 

-337 NDTFI
+337 NDAFI

-401 DIYIDLVGRTE
+401 DIYIDLVARTE
-412 LANRK
+412 LANKK

-429 IPKHSTSNAHGI
+429 IPKRSTSNAHGI

-456 VAEQENKDDVNLM
+456 VAEQENKDNVNLM

-492 AIDVQYGMLQSI
+492 AIDVQYGMLQSV

>member
-1 MLVRLGVVACL
+1 M
-12 FWLHFAYATTLKIIN
+12 HFAYATTLKIIN

-38 LFNQEV
+38 VFNQEV

-57 YLELEAILTIPKK
+57 YLELEAVLTIPKK
-70 HYQFSKQSSI
+70 HYQFSKQSFI
-80 TIAQFS
+80 TIVQFS
-86 PKLARVVISHAP
+86 PKLARVVMGYAP

-121 VRHQMAPKPPKHHAL
+121 IRHQMALKPPKHHAL
-136 KHPTPK
+136 KHQTLKPTSK
-142 PAPKSIKKEAK
+142 PIKKETKEAK
-153 EKTPIKHAHSKH
+153 EKMPTKHAHSKH
-165 AHSPLNE
+165 AHPPLNE
-172 RSAKKE
+172 RSA
-178 IPKKEIPKKEILKK
+178 
-192 EILKKEILKKEIP
+192 
-205 KKEILKKEIPKKEIL
+205 
-220 KKEIP
+220 
-225 KKEIPKKEIL
+225 
-235 KKEILKKEILK
+235 
-246 KEILKKEIPKKEI
+246 
-259 LKKEIPKKEIL
+259 
-270 KKEIPKKEI
+270 
-279 PKKEILK
+279 
-286 KEIPKK
+286 
-292 EILKKEILKKEIL
+292 
-305 KKEIPKKEIL
+305 

-325 NESKNQVFIAEK
+325 NESKNQIFIAEK
-337 NDTFI
+337 NDTLI

-385 KELKKRGYS
+385 KELKKRDYS

-401 DIYIDLVGRTE
+401 DIYIDLVARTE
-412 LANRK
+412 LANKK

>member
-12 FWLHFAYATTLKIIN
+12 FWLHFAYATTLKITN

-38 LFNQEV
+38 VFNQEV

-57 YLELEAILTIPKK
+57 YLELEAVLTIPKK
-70 HYQFSKQSSI
+70 HYQFSKQSFI

-86 PKLARVVISHAP
+86 PKLARVVIGYAP

-121 VRHQMAPKPPKHHAL
+121 IRHQMAPKP
-136 KHPTPK
+136 TPK
-142 PAPKSIKKEAK
+142 PIKKEAKKSKDTK

-172 RSAKKE
+172 RNA
-178 IPKKEIPKKEILKK
+178 
-192 EILKKEILKKEIP
+192 
-205 KKEILKKEIPKKEIL
+205 
-220 KKEIP
+220 
-225 KKEIPKKEIL
+225 
-235 KKEILKKEILK
+235 
-246 KEILKKEIPKKEI
+246 
-259 LKKEIPKKEIL
+259 
-270 KKEIPKKEI
+270 
-279 PKKEILK
+279 
-286 KEIPKK
+286 
-292 EILKKEILKKEIL
+292 
-305 KKEIPKKEIL
+305 

-401 DIYIDLVGRTE
+401 DIYIDLVARTE
-412 LANRK
+412 LANK
-417 SADLFISVHANS
+417 KGADLFISVHANS
-429 IPKHSTSNAHGI
+429 IPKRSTSNAHGI

-469 DYFSKSLLLNSLN
+469 DYFSKSLFLNSLN

-492 AIDVQYGMLQSI
+492 AIDVQYGMLQSV

>member
-12 FWLHFAYATTLKIIN
+12 FWLHFACATTLKIIN

-38 LFNQEV
+38 SFNQEV

-86 PKLARVVISHAP
+86 PKLARVVIGYAP
-98 KMTYEVKILKDK
+98 KMTYEIKILKDK

-121 VRHQMAPKPPKHHAL
+121 IRHQMTPKPPKHHAL
-136 KHPTPK
+136 KHQTPKPTPK
-142 PAPKSIKKEAK
+142 PIKKEAK
-153 EKTPIKHAHSKH
+153 KSKETKEKTLIKHAHSKH
-165 AHSPLNE
+165 THSPLNE

-178 IPKKEIPKKEILKK
+178 IL
-192 EILKKEILKKEIP
+192 
-205 KKEILKKEIPKKEIL
+205 
-220 KKEIP
+220 
-225 KKEIPKKEIL
+225 
-235 KKEILKKEILK
+235 
-246 KEILKKEIPKKEI
+246 
-259 LKKEIPKKEIL
+259 
-270 KKEIPKKEI
+270 
-279 PKKEILK
+279 
-286 KEIPKK
+286 
-292 EILKKEILKKEIL
+292 
-305 KKEIPKKEIL
+305 KKEIL

-337 NDTFI
+337 NDAFI

-401 DIYIDLVGRTE
+401 DIYIDLVARTE
-412 LANRK
+412 LANK
-417 SADLFISVHANS
+417 KGADLFISVHANS
-429 IPKHSTSNAHGI
+429 IPKHSISNAHGI

-492 AIDVQYGMLQSI
+492 AIDVQYGMLQSV

>member
-12 FWLHFAYATTLKIIN
+12 FWLHFACATTLKIIN

-38 LFNQEV
+38 SFNQEI
-44 KKFKE
+44 KTFKE

-86 PKLARVVISHAP
+86 PKLARVVIGYAP
-98 KMTYEVKILKDK
+98 KMTYEVKILKNK

-121 VRHQMAPKPPKHHAL
+121 IRHQMAPKPPKHHAL

-142 PAPKSIKKEAK
+142 PTPKPIKKEAK
-153 EKTPIKHAHSKH
+153 ETKEKTPTKHARSKH
-165 AHSPLNE
+165 THSQLNE

-178 IPKKEIPKKEILKK
+178 IPKKEIPKKEI
-192 EILKKEILKKEIP
+192 P
-205 KKEILKKEIPKKEIL
+205 

-225 KKEIPKKEIL
+225 KKEIPKKEI
-235 KKEILKKEILK
+235 
-246 KEILKKEIPKKEI
+246 
-259 LKKEIPKKEIL
+259 
-270 KKEIPKKEI
+270 
-279 PKKEILK
+279 
-286 KEIPKK
+286 
-292 EILKKEILKKEIL
+292 
-305 KKEIPKKEIL
+305 
-315 KKEIPKKEAE
+315 PKKEAG

-337 NDTFI
+337 NDAFI
-342 KTKRKKHKKIVLDA
+342 KNKRKKHKKIVLDA

-401 DIYIDLVGRTE
+401 DIYIDLVARTE
-412 LANRK
+412 LANKK

-429 IPKHSTSNAHGI
+429 IPKRSTSNAHGI

-492 AIDVQYGMLQSI
+492 AIDVQYGMLQSV